1 MEDHH
6 QRMQQRYRE
15 GNIPWDDDLP
25 PPEVQAIVQQQP
37 PGRVLDVGCGAGR
50 ASIYLAQHGWQGTG
64 VDFVP
69 EAIAM
74 AQERAQAAGVAER
87 ITFVTGSVTDLSF
100 LTTPYDLAIDVG
112 CLHGLPTAADKQAYA
127 AEVSRLVRPGGQYL
141 LFARLHDPD
150 SHDTKHRGIAEERVA
165 TLFANT
171 FTITHVQ
178 HGRTQTSESEWASA
192 WFWMVRRG

>member
-87 ITFVTGSVTDLSF
+87 VTFVTGSVTDLSF